1 MAIYHCTCK
10 IISRGQGRS
19 AVGAAAYRSGEKL
32 YNEYDGIEHDYTK
45 KGGVVYSEIMLC
57 ENAPKEYQDRQTLW
71 NAVEQIE
78 KSSKAQL
85 AREYEVALP
94 VELSREE
101 QIKLVRDFAKENFV
115 DNGMCVDFSIHDKE
129 DGNPHAHIML
139 TTRPIEQDN
148 SWGVKQKKEYIL
160 DKNGQKQYDKKK
172 QTYKCKTVKTTNW
185 DSKEFLQR
193 SRESWAEKVN
203 QELEKKSLP
212 QRIDHRSL
220 KEQGVD
226 RVPTIHEGG
235 ARKLEKRGIKTDR
248 GKINRE
254 IKTANGQIQTIDIL
268 TKQTQKEI
276 INIREDIEWNK
287 KHEHIAKIERML
299 PKATEE
305 NKNVLLRLQ
314 TEMLK
319 TYNIAKRLEPTTASA
334 ERTIECDGRKV
345 PYFDYHKDKLIGD
358 ISFIRDKI
366 ESSLEAI
373 RERAKTAEPQ
383 SGFVARRESIM
394 RQEQPKQDAPKID
407 TAYAEEMARKLSAL
421 RSEFV
426 KAMVQ
431 SAERTSYQPNP
442 IYERQANE
450 IESISKTISEQSRTI
465 KSLQEE
471 RDKLGIFKG
480 REKKELQNKIDNF
493 ERLRR
498 SNLDKLGALGVS
510 ELSKADEAVKEKRSM
525 AAQEQNRA
533 KAVMQN
539 RGAKERAE
547 EVKAAFLEAAKQIPA
562 DQRQEILDRMGQQK
576 EIPTMGRL
584 QYYQA
589 EAEARRQLDTA
600 LKQEAQTRERN
611 RTHDRDRGI

>member
-254 IKTANGQIQTIDIL
+254 IKTANGQMQTIDIL

-287 KHEHIAKIERML
+287 QHEHIAKIERML

-319 TYNIAKRLEPTTASA
+319 TYNIAKRLEPTTANA

-510 ELSKADEAVKEKRSM
+510 EPSKADEAVKEKRSM

-533 KAVMQN
+533 KAALQN

>member
-115 DNGMCVDFSIHDKE
+115 DNGMCVDFSIHDKD

-193 SRESWAEKVN
+193 SRESWAEKIN

-254 IKTANGQIQTIDIL
+254 IKTANGQMQTIDIL

-287 KHEHIAKIERML
+287 QHEHIAKIERML

-510 ELSKADEAVKEKRSM
+510 EPSKADEAVKEKRSM

-533 KAVMQN
+533 KAALQN

>member
-172 QTYKCKTVKTTNW
+172 KTYKCKTVKTTNW

-254 IKTANGQIQTIDIL
+254 IKTANGQMQTIDIL

-287 KHEHIAKIERML
+287 QHEHIAKIERML

-533 KAVMQN
+533 KAAMQN

>member
-172 QTYKCKTVKTTNW
+172 QIYKCKTVKTTNW

-193 SRESWAEKVN
+193 SRESWAEKIN

-254 IKTANGQIQTIDIL
+254 IKTANGQMQTIDIL

-373 RERAKTAEPQ
+373 RERTKTAEPQ

-510 ELSKADEAVKEKRSM
+510 EPSKADEAVKEKRSM

-533 KAVMQN
+533 KAAMQN

>member
-193 SRESWAEKVN
+193 SRESWAEKIN

-254 IKTANGQIQTIDIL
+254 IKTANGQMQTIDIL

-287 KHEHIAKIERML
+287 QHEHIAKIERML

-319 TYNIAKRLEPTTASA
+319 TYNIVKRLEPTTASA

-510 ELSKADEAVKEKRSM
+510 EPSKADEAVKEKRSM

-533 KAVMQN
+533 KAALQN

>member
-254 IKTANGQIQTIDIL
+254 IKTANGQMQTIDIL

-287 KHEHIAKIERML
+287 KHERIAKIERML

-431 SAERTSYQPNP
+431 SAERTIYQPNP

-533 KAVMQN
+533 KAAMQN